1 MKVLAL
7 VTLLLVVILLGGG
20 DAGLLRR
27 QARTTGV
34 GEPLAFRS
42 LRALGQIPLIT
53 VPGGQVNASYSLQI
67 SPASG
72 KFGDPVVVRYTADTV
87 QDTWIGIFVHGSQT
101 TSLFAPIAE
110 ASGTITF
117 ATTTLD
123 VGEYSV
129 YLVQHGYVQAAA
141 TYVVTGDGLK
151 KRSTTTTTTTSTGK
165 TTTTTTSSSGNTMT
179 VTSTSGTSG
188 TSTNSGTSSGT
199 SGTSGTS
206 GGTSATGTTGTS
218 ACPTSGRRATYSDAW
233 LREHNTRQN
242 DDSASTWLN
251 EHNSRRN
258 GIVPPLSWSP
268 KLAASAQG
276 WADAM
281 ASSCS
286 MQPSGMHGVGE
297 NIAFGFRSIADVM
310 SVWTDQEKPNYDEAT
325 GTCSGVCGHYTQVM
339 WKATTL
345 VGCGTAYC
353 KGTPYYACQ
362 YVRPGNCDSTNF
374 LSDSSPCEYYFL

>member
-1 MKVLAL
+1 
-7 VTLLLVVILLGGG
+7 LLVVILLGGG

-53 VPGGQVNASYSLQI
+53 VPEEQFNASYSLQI

-72 KFGDPVVVRYTADTV
+72 KLGDPVVVRYTAESV
-87 QDTWIGIFVHGSQT
+87 QHTWIGFFVHGSQT
-101 TSLFAPIAE
+101 TALFAPVAE
-110 ASGTITF
+110 ASGTMTF

-199 SGTSGTS
+199 SGSTSAPFDGPNPKLS
-206 GGTSATGTTGTS
+206 GGAVAGIVIGVVLGVAAALSAALFFFRARIRYSFGINQGER
-218 ACPTSGRRATYSDAW
+218 APIIGRRE
-233 LREHNTRQN
+233 L
-242 DDSASTWLN
+242 
-251 EHNSRRN
+251 
-258 GIVPPLSWSP
+258 P
-268 KLAASAQG
+268 
-276 WADAM
+276 
-281 ASSCS
+281 
-286 MQPSGMHGVGE
+286 
-297 NIAFGFRSIADVM
+297 
-310 SVWTDQEKPNYDEAT
+310 
-325 GTCSGVCGHYTQVM
+325 
-339 WKATTL
+339 
-345 VGCGTAYC
+345 
-353 KGTPYYACQ
+353 
-362 YVRPGNCDSTNF
+362 
-374 LSDSSPCEYYFL
+374 